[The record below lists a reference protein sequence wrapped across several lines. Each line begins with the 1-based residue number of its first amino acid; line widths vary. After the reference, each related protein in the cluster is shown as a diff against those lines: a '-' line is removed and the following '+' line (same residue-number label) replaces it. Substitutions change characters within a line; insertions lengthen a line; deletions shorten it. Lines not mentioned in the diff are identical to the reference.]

1 MSDVD
6 CYNITTFDLLYN
18 TGVNKSVQSI
28 SDLTAMKHSAR
39 SVQSECNNIKEL
51 LVDVGNALGLQG
63 EVDHGK
69 SKFQQIYFNKFQII

>member
-1 MSDVD
+1 
-6 CYNITTFDLLYN
+6 
-18 TGVNKSVQSI
+18 
-28 SDLTAMKHSAR
+28 MKHSAR